1 VLKPPGVAVPIHI
14 NPKTG
19 FIAVDAVIDGKR
31 YAMPI
36 DNGSAYTGI
45 RRSDDPS
52 GTVLLILHPAQAL
65 RSGTRIKA
73 LQAALALSSLSFT
86 GPSAPRRLGTTWAT
100 FAFLFSRLMRV

>member
-36 DNGSAYTGI
+36 DNGSAYTWI
-45 RRSDDPS
+45 RQSDDPS
-52 GTVLLILHPAQAL
+52 GTVLLFFTQRR
-65 RSGTRIKA
+65 RSV
-73 LQAALALSSLSFT
+73 AA
-86 GPSAPRRLGTTWAT
+86 RE
-100 FAFLFSRLMRV
+100 SRLYKLHLR